1 MNAAKKIRKYIESGE
16 NAEQVQVLKD
26 LAAALELG
34 QSFDLK
40 ALYEIDMRYFEAAI
54 ELLNDWRF
62 DRRISS
68 RSKLLERLLVET
80 APEAK
85 VEVPAEAVVAETPA
99 VVAAEPVA
107 PVVVAEVKEV
117 VELKS
122 PKAPKAPR
130 AAKSAT
136 NKK

>member
-85 VEVPAEAVVAETPA
+85 VEVPAEAVVAGN
-99 VVAAEPVA
+99 
-107 PVVVAEVKEV
+107 
-117 VELKS
+117 
-122 PKAPKAPR
+122 PR
-130 AAKSAT
+130 RGGRRAGGSGGGGRGEGGG
-136 NKK
+136 

>member
-1 MNAAKKIRKYIESGE
+1 MNAAKKIRKYIASGE

-54 ELLNDWRF
+54 ELMSDWRF

-68 RSKLLERLLVET
+68 RSKLLERLLIET
-80 APEAK
+80 APDAK
-85 VEVPAEAVVAETPA
+85 VEVPAEAAVADTPE
-99 VVAAEPVA
+99 VIEVKPAEA
-107 PVVVAEVKEV
+107 PAVVAEVKEV
-117 VELKS
+117 VELKEAKTRRT
-122 PKAPKAPR
+122 PKST
-130 AAKSAT
+130 AAK
-136 NKK
+136 K

>member
-54 ELLNDWRF
+54 ELMNDWRF

-68 RSKLLERLLVET
+68 RSKLLERLLIET

-85 VEVPAEAVVAETPA
+85 VDVPAEAVVAEAPA
-99 VVAAEPVA
+99 VVEAEPA
-107 PVVVAEVKEV
+107 PVEAPAAVAEVKEV
-117 VELKS
+117 VV
-122 PKAPKAPR
+122 PKDVKASRSSKATAPK
-130 AAKSAT
+130 K
-136 NKK
+136 

>member
-16 NAEQVQVLKD
+16 NPEQVQVLKD

-54 ELLNDWRF
+54 QLMNDWRF
-62 DRRISS
+62 DRRISA
-68 RSKLLERLLVET
+68 RSKLLERLLIET

-85 VEVPAEAVVAETPA
+85 VEVPAEAVVAEAPA
-99 VVAAEPVA
+99 VSVTEPVA
-107 PVVVAEVKEV
+107 VAAAAAVAEVKEAAG
-117 VELKS
+117 
-122 PKAPKAPR
+122 PKEAKAPR
-130 AAKSAT
+130 SSKVTAK
-136 NKK
+136 K